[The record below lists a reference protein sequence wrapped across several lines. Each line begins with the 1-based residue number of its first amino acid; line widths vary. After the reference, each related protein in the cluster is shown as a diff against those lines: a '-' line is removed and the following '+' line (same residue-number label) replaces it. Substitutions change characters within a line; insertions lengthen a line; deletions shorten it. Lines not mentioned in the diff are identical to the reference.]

1 LLTLATRKSGFPG
14 LSVELAGLEPATSWV
29 RSILAMKP
37 EIPDLQRIHS
47 ERLERRNTARNILP
61 TVLQFDNARP
71 S

>member
-1 LLTLATRKSGFPG
+1 
-14 LSVELAGLEPATSWV
+14 
-29 RSILAMKP
+29 MKP